1 MCCLF
6 IAMASYLSIYPI
18 ILCVP
23 TAIYF
28 MQLSKYKQVC
38 RIIIILRY
46 CRRGNLLKF
55 SLLPSIFLAHLDRW
69 EDFSCCFHIA
79 YVILVCFPQF
89 FHYCFPWNL
98 ILSFKSILPGRFI
111 TKFVVF
117 YGHGY
122 LCFSHFQLN
131 CIYQI
136 IEGGKP
142 TQILRTDH

>member
-38 RIIIILRY
+38 RIIMIFRY

-55 SLLPSIFLAHLDRW
+55 SLLPTIFLAHLDRR
-69 EDFSCCFHIA
+69 EDFSCCYHIV
-79 YVILVCFPQF
+79 YVSLFPSIFPLLFSLKSYFKFQINLARKV
-89 FHYCFPWNL
+89 HYKVYGL
-98 ILSFKSILPGRFI
+98 
-111 TKFVVF
+111 

-142 TQILRTDH
+142 TQILQTDH